1 MPDER
6 HTRAVVPHE
15 AAAERLDRLRRLVG
29 FLETAVRIPGTG
41 IRFGADAVIG
51 LVPGLGDVVGGLLS
65 TLVITEAIR
74 ANVPG
79 PVVQRMFWNVA
90 VDLLVGAVPVAG
102 DVFDLFWKA
111 GVRNLALL
119 ERYHAEPARVTAATR
134 RTMLWIAAAFGL
146 LAATAMAFGLMLALA
161 FLRWL
166 TSWG

>member
-1 MPDER
+1 MPDESPSRSIVR
-6 HTRAVVPHE
+6 HE
-15 AAAERLDRLRRLVG
+15 EAAERLERLRRLVG
-29 FLETAVRIPGTG
+29 FLETAVRIPGTK
-41 IRFGADAVIG
+41 IRFGADAVVG

-90 VDLLVGAVPVAG
+90 VDLIIGVVPVAG

-119 ERYHAEPARVTAATR
+119 EQYHDEPARVTPATR

-146 LAATAMAFGLMLALA
+146 LAAAAMAFGLMLALA